1 MEFATVLLIIA
12 LVLGFYTAWNIGAND
27 VANAMG
33 TSVGSGALTLAKAV
47 MIAAV
52 LEFAGAFFLGKG
64 VSETLSRGIVDPIH
78 YSNPLTV
85 VYGMFSVLLAA
96 GIWMQIASYFGWPVS
111 TTHTI
116 VGSLIGFGLITKGPS
131 VVNWGGVGMI
141 FSSWVIS
148 PILGGVLAYSLFCFL
163 RNKILFSKTPI
174 AQAKKYTPWITFF
187 MIFIFAMIFTT
198 KSIKGLD
205 LSFSI
210 LISVASAVLIAFLC
224 KFVVNRIK
232 VDKSDEDISFTY
244 TPNMVYSIDKVT
256 KHLRR
261 LTLTATGDAQKDA
274 YAMLQNAEKLS
285 KEAHQ
290 ETEIHLGRNEI
301 RSVEKIFCFLQII
314 SACLMAFAHG
324 TNDIANAVG
333 PLSTAIH
340 VIRTG
345 SVSIPSVTPTWVLAL
360 GGVGL
365 IVGVTTW
372 GWRVIAT
379 IGKKITELT
388 PTRGFAAE
396 LAAAIT
402 IVFASIFKLP
412 VSTTHTLI
420 GAVLGIGL
428 AKGIY
433 AINLSTIRQI
443 LISWVITVPA
453 GMLLTMLFMSII
465 NWLT

>member
-1 MEFATVLLIIA
+1 MELTTTLLIIA
-12 LVLGFYTAWNIGAND
+12 LVLGFYSAWNIGAND

-52 LEFAGAFFLGKG
+52 LEFAGAFFLGRG
-64 VSETLSRGIVDPIH
+64 VSDTLSRGIVDPIN
-78 YSNPLTV
+78 YEDPLTV

-116 VGSLIGFGLITKGPS
+116 VGALIGFGLVTKGPS
-131 VVNWGGVGMI
+131 VLNWSSISMI
-141 FSSWVIS
+141 ITSWILS
-148 PILGGVLAYSLFCFL
+148 PMLGGVIAFSLFCFL
-163 RNKILFSKTPI
+163 RNKILFSRSPI
-174 AQAKKYTPWITFF
+174 AQAKRYTPWITFF
-187 MIFIFAMIFTT
+187 MIFIFAMIFTL
-198 KSIKGLD
+198 KSIKGLSP
-205 LSFSI
+205 LSATSISI
-210 LISVASAVLIAFLC
+210 LVAFVAAFLC
-224 KFVVNRIK
+224 KFIVNRIQH
-232 VDKSDEDISFTY
+232 DPTDETVSFNY
-244 TPNMVYSIDKVT
+244 TPSMVYSIDKVT

-261 LTLTATGDAQKDA
+261 LTLSTSGDSQKEA
-274 YAMLQNAEKLS
+274 YEMLKQAEKIS

-290 ETEIHLGRNEI
+290 DSEIHLGKNEI

-333 PLSTAIH
+333 PLTTAIY
-340 VIRTG
+340 VIQTS
-345 SVSIPSVTPTWVLAL
+345 SVDIPSITPLWVLAL
-360 GGVGL
+360 GGAGL
-365 IVGVTTW
+365 VIGVATW

-402 IVFASIFKLP
+402 IVFASVFKLP

-433 AINLSTIRQI
+433 AINLATIREI
-443 LISWVITVPA
+443 IVSWVVTVPA
-453 GMLLTMLFMSII
+453 GMALTMLFMTII
-465 NWLT
+465 GWLT